1 WRFGPKGALRPPQM
15 SPPVAVRF
23 CAARFAMSQS
33 TTKLVLLSVQLRAT
47 LFTSRFVGV
56 RAEPNRT
63 VLPDPRSAWPA
74 TYRFTLILKA
84 VLPVPKTSHAK
95 PLLGLTSFQ
104 CTPGVFGVV
113 MLRFGAYS
121 VGARCISGKLVAK

>member
-1 WRFGPKGALRPPQM
+1 MGRLVPNVVLPAPQM

-23 CAARFAMSQS
+23 CAARFAISQS
-33 TTKLVLLSVQLRAT
+33 TTQLVLLSVQLRAT

-63 VLPDPRSAWPA
+63 VLHDPRSAWPA
-74 TYRFTLILKA
+74 TYPFTLILKA
-84 VLPVPKTSHAK
+84 FFPVPKTSHAK

-104 CTPGVFGVV
+104 CTP
-113 MLRFGAYS
+113 
-121 VGARCISGKLVAK
+121 